1 MTEIETEVEYA
12 AEEEEAERWA
22 KETPEEAGLAPE
34 VDYERLKKWV
44 IQRDGKPYVQ
54 YVGLLDMLHQVSGG
68 HFTIYTHLVQAPTT
82 ENGMLAIVEA
92 RVELLATDETKA
104 SWGSPKRQA
113 SGLGDAS
120 AESVNRMMAPHLVRM
135 AETRA
140 KGRAL
145 RDLLNIGLVTLEELG
160 PGGGGGNRDTAPA
173 STGTYN
179 PDGIVIEGRRY
190 TRPQIWDAY
199 LVRMKQMREAKL
211 SITHLATL
219 NQESPLAQLAGAT
232 QAMKKKL
239 AEAGKLPPPANG
251 RST

>member
-68 HFTIYTHLVQAPTT
+68 DFTITTRLEQAPTA
-82 ENGMLAIVEA
+82 ENGMLAIVAAVVSLGPDSA
-92 RVELLATDETKA
+92 RV
-104 SWGSPKRQA
+104 A

-160 PGGGGGNRDTAPA
+160 PGGGGGNRDTAAA